1 MERRMEIRQLRYFLK
16 VAETLNFSE
25 ASRRLFITQSTLS
38 QQINKLEQELDMQLF
53 ERNSHEVVLTEAGEH
68 LCRYAQKAVNSVD
81 DCIQHLDDLRDML
94 TGELNIGVT
103 FSFNSIAHESIM
115 SFLKKY
121 PHVKLN
127 VCYKP
132 MSELLRL
139 LKARELDIV
148 LAFKPSVVD
157 EHIESRLLFINHL
170 AVIAVENHPLMRQDS
185 VRLEELKRYSLVLP
199 AHGLQARH
207 ALDRLLSAR
216 DMTLTAS
223 VEINNVNQ
231 LLGIV
236 RESNYVTVLS
246 ESTIIHERGLKSV
259 RLDCDG
265 NAMEGCIHVLRD
277 SYLKRSAQEFI
288 RMLGESTSIHNLFS
302 LNYLIGK

>member
-1 MERRMEIRQLRYFLK
+1 MEIRQLRYFLK

-25 ASRRLFITQSTLS
+25 ASRQLFITQSTLS

-53 ERNSHEVVLTEAGEH
+53 ERNSHEVTLTEAGEH
-68 LCRYAQKAVNSVD
+68 LRCYAQKAVNSVD
-81 DCIQHLDDLRDML
+81 DCVQHLEDLRNML

-115 SFLKKY
+115 AFLKKY

-132 MSELLRL
+132 MSELLRM

-170 AVIAVENHPLMRQDS
+170 AVIAGEDHPLMRQS
-185 VRLEELKRYSLVLP
+185 LVRLEDLKRYSLVLP

-246 ESTIIHERGLKSV
+246 ESTIIHERGLSSV

-277 SYLKRSAQEFI
+277 AYLKRSAQEFI
-288 RMLGESTSIHNLFS
+288 RLLGESTSIHNLFS

>member
-1 MERRMEIRQLRYFLK
+1 MELRQLRYFLK

-25 ASRRLFITQSTLS
+25 ASRQLFITQSTLS

-53 ERNSHEVVLTEAGEH
+53 ERNSHEVTLTEAGQQLQRH
-68 LCRYAQKAVNSVD
+68 ALRVTQAAD
-81 DCIQHLDDLRDML
+81 DCVQRLDDLRHML

-103 FSFNSIAHESIM
+103 FSFHSIAHEAIM
-115 SFLKKY
+115 AFLKKY

-132 MSELLRL
+132 MSELLQL
-139 LKARELDIV
+139 LKRRELDLV
-148 LAFKPSVVD
+148 LAFKPSVAD
-157 EHIESRLLFINHL
+157 ERIESRLLFINHL
-170 AVIAVENHPLMRQDS
+170 AVIAREGHALTEQPS
-185 VRLEELKRYSLVLP
+185 VRLDELSRYSLVLP

-216 DMTLTAS
+216 GMTLTAH

-236 RESNYVTVLS
+236 RESNYVTILS
-246 ESTIIHERGLKSV
+246 ESTILHERGLSST
-259 RLDCDG
+259 RLDCEDSS
-265 NAMEGCIHVLRD
+265 MEGCIHLLRD
-277 SYLKRSAQEFI
+277 AYLKRSAQEFI
-288 RMLGESTSIHNLFS
+288 LLLGESNSIHNLFS
-302 LNYLIGK
+302 LNYIVRK